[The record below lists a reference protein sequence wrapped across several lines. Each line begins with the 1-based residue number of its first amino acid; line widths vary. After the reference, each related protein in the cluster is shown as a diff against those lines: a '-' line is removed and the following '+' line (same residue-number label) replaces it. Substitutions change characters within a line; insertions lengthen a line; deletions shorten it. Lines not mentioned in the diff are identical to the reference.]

1 MNKILLYLFI
11 IIELFFNTLS
21 ASQINFNQNSKN
33 ILLQSEIYIDKENLD
48 FNQIQKKAEFTQS
61 NLVHINLGFVKG
73 TKLWIKLDFYNDEE
87 FSVSKVLEI
96 RNPLLESVILY
107 DNLKKVS
114 KGVLYDNRFKHTIN
128 TIFEVTLEP
137 KEHKSCYLEV
147 SNSTTALRLAIYLQ
161 DQECFFKDEMK
172 QQALVFLFFGILLML
187 YVYMTI
193 LFVYT
198 REKSYIY
205 YSFYLFALIAQQ
217 ATYLGVSQIFLPSW
231 LLYYDNLGVVFK
243 VNMLYITA
251 AVFAKSFLQTKEYPK
266 IDKLYNFI
274 IIVALIEIPLF
285 GFPSFYYPEVA
296 ILTGFIFVMFNMLI
310 GVFVY
315 RRGYKQ
321 ARFFVIGWSFLFVG
335 FTLMILDALG
345 IISFMQKVPN
355 LIMYL
360 TALEAILLS
369 LAFTDRYIILK
380 EQTTKASELL
390 VETLKNRQSVIESE
404 ILKRTEE
411 LSLAYESKKVLL
423 KEVHHRTKNNLQLI
437 LSLVRMQSRDS
448 NAIVKESAKNLE
460 YRINAIA
467 KTHQML
473 YLKDDLQKIDMD
485 EYIAEL
491 CSDLENFSEKNLTID
506 TEVTEIY
513 MPLREAGYVGLIL
526 NELVTNAI
534 KYVVKEDIEI
544 EVKMF
549 MQEGVYTLV
558 VSDNGDGYKYSD
570 LQGEG
575 IGTKLVKTLVEDQ
588 LEGELEISSEKGL
601 KYTIRFHL

>member
-1 MNKILLYLFI
+1 MNKILLYIFI
-11 IIELFFNTLS
+11 TLELFLSTLS

-33 ILLQSEIYIDKENLD
+33 ILLESEIYIDKENLD

-61 NLVHINLGFVKG
+61 NQVHINLGFVKK
-73 TKLWIKLDFYNDEE
+73 TKLWIKLDFYNNEQ

-96 RNPLLESVILY
+96 RNPLLERVVLY
-107 DNLKKVS
+107 DNFKKVS
-114 KGVLYDNRFKHTIN
+114 KGMLYDDKLKHSIN
-128 TIFEVTLEP
+128 TIFKVSLEP
-137 KEHKSCYLEV
+137 KEFKSCYLEV

-161 DQECFFKDEMK
+161 DQEYFFKAEMT

-251 AVFAKSFLQTKEYPK
+251 AIFAKSFLQTKEYSK

-274 IIVALIEIPLF
+274 IVVALIEIPLF
-285 GFPSFYYPEVA
+285 GFPSFYYPQVA
-296 ILTGFIFVMFNMLI
+296 ILTGFVFVMFNMFV

-315 RRGYKQ
+315 RNGYKQ
-321 ARFFVIGWSFLFVG
+321 ARFFVIGWSLLFVG
-335 FTLMILDALG
+335 FSLMILDGLG

-380 EQTTKASELL
+380 EQAAQASALL

-404 ILKRTEE
+404 IVKRTEE
-411 LSLAYESKKVLL
+411 LSLAFESKNILL
-423 KEVHHRTKNNLQLI
+423 KEVQHRTKNNLQLI
-437 LSLVRMQSRDS
+437 LSLVRMQSRDA
-448 NAIVKESAKNLE
+448 NTMVKESLKNLE
-460 YRINAIA
+460 YRISSIA

-473 YLKDDLQKIDMD
+473 YLKDDLQKINMN

-491 CSDLENFSEKNLTID
+491 CSDLENFSEKAITID

-534 KYVVKEDIEI
+534 KYVVNEDIWI

-549 MQEGVYTLV
+549 MQEDAYILV
-558 VSDNGDGYKYSD
+558 VSDNGGGYEYSD
-570 LQGEG
+570 LQGDG

-588 LEGELEISSEKGL
+588 LEGKLDVTTEKGL